1 MKVIKDLTITVT
13 YTVGLSDVEVSDE
26 VYEALSSCYDE
37 GGEVSPDSFDK
48 HAQIASEWMADNIHE
63 ADAMAWEYE
72 IVDLNE
78 N

>member
-1 MKVIKDLTITVT
+1 MKVIKDLTIAVT

-37 GGEVSPDSFDK
+37 GGEVLPDSFDK
-48 HAQIASEWMADNIHE
+48 HEQIASEWLSGNIHE
-63 ADAMAWEYE
+63 EDAMAWEYE

-78 N
+78 D

>member
-1 MKVIKDLTITVT
+1 MKVINDLTIVVT
-13 YTVGLSDVEVSDE
+13 YTVGLGNVEVSDE

-48 HAQIASEWMADNIHE
+48 HAQIASEWLSDNIHE
-63 ADAMAWEYE
+63 ADAMNLEYE
-72 IVDLNE
+72 IVDFDE